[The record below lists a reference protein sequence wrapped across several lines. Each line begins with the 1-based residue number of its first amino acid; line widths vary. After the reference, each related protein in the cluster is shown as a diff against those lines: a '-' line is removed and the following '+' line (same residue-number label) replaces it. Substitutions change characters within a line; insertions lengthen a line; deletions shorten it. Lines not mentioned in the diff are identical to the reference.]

1 MKVRLRISKNGA
13 ELHSGSY
20 EVEDAREFGNA
31 CAEAWAALRQRQ
43 LERQTR
49 IGALM
54 ENIDR
59 SVLDDLVNS
68 QITIE
73 PLAG

>member
-1 MKVRLRISKNGA
+1 MKVRLRISKDGA

-20 EVEDAREFGNA
+20 EIEDARDFGNA
-31 CAEAWAALRQRQ
+31 CAEAWTALRQRQ
-43 LERQTR
+43 LEHQTS

-59 SVLDDLVNS
+59 SVLDDLVDAR
-68 QITIE
+68 ITIE
-73 PLAG
+73 RAS